1 MINLSTAKQLR
12 LKRVVRIRVNLKG
25 TAKRP
30 RVTVF
35 RSNTSLMAQFI
46 DDESNKVIMSRKVD
60 GKNMEAAKKLGT
72 QITED
77 AKAKK
82 IDAVV
87 FDRSGYKYHGTI
99 KAIAEALREGGLKL

>member
-1 MINLSTAKQLR
+1 
-12 LKRVVRIRVNLKG
+12 
-25 TAKRP
+25 
-30 RVTVF
+30 
-35 RSNTSLMAQFI
+35 
-46 DDESNKVIMSRKVD
+46 MSRKIS
-60 GKNMEAAKKLGT
+60 GKNMEAAKKLGI

-77 AKAKK
+77 AKSRK